1 MMKKLYIYL
10 LAAAAAVV
18 SCAKEN
24 SVEPSENNFRIAV
37 AETAP
42 TKSYLDDSYRI
53 VWERGKDKVSLFLK
67 SDNNCL
73 TATQTGT
80 TTYLEKAG
88 ALVGSTSKWA
98 YALYPYD
105 AEATNT
111 TGSISTTLPAQQQ
124 AIPNQYGL
132 IVAVGA
138 SDCSKPDAPTPIHF
152 QTCVTLVE
160 VDLQTDG
167 VKTISLRGN
176 NGEALAGTLRMTVPS
191 ADDKVPD
198 PTIVNG
204 LKEVSLSD
212 NGKVL
217 AKGKYYLAI
226 APQEFPKGLRIIL
239 KGDAFETEKLTTNP
253 VSAIRGK
260 RLIAGALDL
269 QTVPT
274 DSGFSLTYDDGDQSG
289 ILYPG
294 ASKTFVYSYSGINAF
309 RYKLTSDLP
318 DLSIQYSLDGG
329 AWQATSGGRLAVD
342 MTADGS
348 LLNLL
353 PTPCTGG
360 TNTFNDMLK
369 NEGERGS
376 KAAPIDLSYDN
387 TTLLHN
393 PYMSNTGRNTANCY
407 VVRAPGWYSFPLVYG
422 NAIKEGA
429 SNPNAFVPSVT
440 TTTSLSPFI
449 DACGQPITQP
459 FINNGSKQVAKAR
472 LEWTDVAGLISD
484 EVSVVGS
491 GTDASI
497 VFEVPKAYIREGNA
511 LISAL
516 AADGSVLWS
525 WHIWVSGQPSGNW
538 YPVEVTNI
546 NNTNFDFM
554 QVNIGWVE
562 PYTSPLVYPS
572 RETRIR
578 LKQTS
583 SNKVIEFTLVQTGAS
598 LPENQLGNCPYY
610 QWGRKEPFVATDGKL
625 YPGGEDG
632 PVVVGKKKTWYNA
645 SRRDTIG
652 TRAAQLGESLA
663 AFISNPVT
671 YNIDS
676 KGDNKYAN
684 AWNASHNRFSTPAS
698 RSDNAQYTEKT
709 VYDPCPVGACVP
721 PIGAWSAFN
730 KDNVA
735 GSYNYGYY
743 FYAKP
748 HMSGDIT
755 FYPAMG
761 SLSTSN
767 ATSTKIYANVQNFG
781 VSISYWSSC
790 PNNASS
796 AYYLS
801 CYNGGAVN
809 INYGSYRQYV
819 YPIRPNYE
827 H

>member
-24 SVEPSENNFRIAV
+24 FVEPSENNFRIAV
-37 AETAP
+37 AETDA
-42 TKSYLDDSYRI
+42 TKSYLNDHYQI
-53 VWERGKDKVSLFLK
+53 VWERGADKVSLFLK
-67 SDNNCL
+67 TDNNCL
-73 TATQTGT
+73 TATTTGT

-88 ALVGSTSKWA
+88 ELAGTTSKWA

-105 AEATNT
+105 ADATHS
-111 TGSISTTLPAQQQ
+111 TGTITTTLPAAQK
-124 AIPNQYGL
+124 AIPNQYSN
-132 IVAVGA
+132 IIAVGA
-138 SDCSKPDAPTPIHF
+138 SDLSGSTPTPIHF

-176 NGEALAGTLRMTVPS
+176 NGETLAGTLRMTVPS

-353 PTPCTGG
+353 PTTCTGG
-360 TNTFNDMLK
+360 TNAN
-369 NEGERGS
+369 NERLQNAAERGS
-376 KAAPIDLSYDN
+376 KAEPVDLSTDN
-387 TTLLHN
+387 NSLFGL
-393 PYMSNTGRNTANCY
+393 PLSGVNTANCY
-407 VVRAPGWYSFPLVYG
+407 VVQAPGWYSFPLVYG
-422 NAIKEGA
+422 NAIKNGSANTQAYNPGTSGKGLATFVGA
-429 SNPNAFVPSVT
+429 DGQAI
-440 TTTSLSPFI
+440 TSPY
-449 DACGQPITQP
+449 
-459 FINNGSKQVAKAR
+459 INNGSQKAVRAR
-472 LEWTDVAGLISD
+472 LEWQDVAGLVAD
-484 EVSVVGS
+484 EVSLVGS
-491 GTDASI
+491 GNSADKI
-497 VFEVPKAYIREGNA
+497 VFQVPKAFIREGNA

-516 AADGSVLWS
+516 AADGSVIWS
-525 WHIWVSGQPSGNW
+525 WHIWVSGAASTDFA
-538 YPVEVTNI
+538 PVTLTNA
-546 NNTNFDFM
+546 NNTDFPFM
-554 QVNIGWVE
+554 RINLGWVA
-562 PYTSPLVYPS
+562 PYATPLVYPG
-572 RETRIR
+572 RETKVRV
-578 LKQTS
+578 KQVTS
-583 SNKVIEFTLVQTGAS
+583 GKEIVFTLLQTGAS
-598 LPENQLGNCPYY
+598 LPENELGNCPFY
-610 QWGRKEPFVATDGKL
+610 QWGRKDPFVAVDGKL
-625 YPGGEDG
+625 YPGETAGS
-632 PVVVGKKKTWYNA
+632 VQGKKKTWYNA

-652 TRAAQLGESLA
+652 TRALQLGESLA
-663 AFISNPVT
+663 AFISNPTV
-671 YNIDS
+671 YNVDS
-676 KGDNKYAN
+676 KGDNKYSNLWHATRD
-684 AWNASHNRFSTPAS
+684 AFVSPATKAENS
-698 RSDNAQYTEKT
+698 IPTVKT
-709 VYDPCPVGACVP
+709 IYDPCPVGACLP
-721 PIGAWSAFN
+721 PIGAWSGLK
-730 KDNVA
+730 KDNVSA
-735 GSYNYGYY
+735 DFNHGFH
-743 FYAKP
+743 FYTRAEKQ
-748 HMSGDIT
+748 GELT
-755 FYPAMG
+755 WYPALG

-767 ATSTKIYANVQNFG
+767 PTSTKIYANVQNFG
-781 VSISYWSSC
+781 ISISYWSA
-790 PNNASS
+790 NANLATSG
-796 AYYLS
+796 YYLS

-809 INYGSYRQYV
+809 ISYGSYRQYV
-819 YPIRPNYE
+819 YPIRPGIE
-827 H
+827 Q

>member
-24 SVEPSENNFRIAV
+24 FVEPSENNFRIAV
-37 AETAP
+37 AETDA
-42 TKSYLDDSYRI
+42 TKSYLNDHYQI

-67 SDNNCL
+67 TDNNCL
-73 TATQTGT
+73 TATTTGT

-88 ALVGSTSKWA
+88 ELAGTTSKWA

-105 AEATNT
+105 ADATHS
-111 TGSISTTLPAQQQ
+111 TGTITTTLPAAQK
-124 AIPNQYGL
+124 AIPNQYSN
-132 IVAVGA
+132 IIAVGA
-138 SDCSKPDAPTPIHF
+138 SDLSGSTPTPIHF

-176 NGEALAGTLRMTVPS
+176 NGETLAGTLRMTVPS

-318 DLSIQYSLDGG
+318 DLSIQYALDGG

-353 PTPCTGG
+353 PTTCTGG
-360 TNTFNDMLK
+360 TNAN
-369 NEGERGS
+369 NERLQNAAERGS
-376 KAAPIDLSYDN
+376 KAEPVDLSTDN
-387 TTLLHN
+387 NSLFGL
-393 PYMSNTGRNTANCY
+393 PLSGVNTANCY
-407 VVRAPGWYSFPLVYG
+407 VVQAPGWYSFPLVYG
-422 NAIKEGA
+422 NAIKNGSANTQAYNPGTSGKGLATFVGA
-429 SNPNAFVPSVT
+429 DGQAI
-440 TTTSLSPFI
+440 TSPY
-449 DACGQPITQP
+449 
-459 FINNGSKQVAKAR
+459 INNGSQKAVRAR
-472 LEWTDVAGLISD
+472 LEWQDVAGLVAD
-484 EVSVVGS
+484 EVSLVGS
-491 GTDASI
+491 GNSADKI
-497 VFEVPKAYIREGNA
+497 VFQVPKAFIREGNA

-516 AADGSVLWS
+516 AADGSVIWS
-525 WHIWVSGQPSGNW
+525 WHIWVSGAASTDFA
-538 YPVEVTNI
+538 PVTLTNA
-546 NNTNFDFM
+546 NNTDFPFM
-554 QVNIGWVE
+554 RINLGWVA
-562 PYTSPLVYPS
+562 PYATPLVYPG
-572 RETRIR
+572 RETKVRV
-578 LKQTS
+578 KQVTS
-583 SNKVIEFTLVQTGAS
+583 GKEIVFTLLQTGAS
-598 LPENQLGNCPYY
+598 LPENELGNCPFY
-610 QWGRKEPFVATDGKL
+610 QWGRKDPFVSVDGKL
-625 YPGGEDG
+625 YPGETEGSVQG
-632 PVVVGKKKTWYNA
+632 RKKTWYNA
-645 SRRDTIG
+645 SRRDTLG

-663 AFISNPVT
+663 AFISNPTV
-671 YNIDS
+671 YNVDS
-676 KGDNKYAN
+676 KGDNKYSNLWHATRD
-684 AWNASHNRFSTPAS
+684 AFVSPATKAENS
-698 RSDNAQYTEKT
+698 IPTVKT
-709 VYDPCPVGACVP
+709 IYDPCPVGACLP
-721 PIGAWSAFN
+721 PIGAWSGLK
-730 KDNVA
+730 KDNVSA
-735 GSYNYGYY
+735 DFNHGFH
-743 FYAKP
+743 FYTRAEKQ
-748 HMSGDIT
+748 GELT
-755 FYPAMG
+755 WYPALG

-767 ATSTKIYANVQNFG
+767 PTSTKIYANVQNFG
-781 VSISYWSSC
+781 ISISYWSA
-790 PNNASS
+790 NANLATSG
-796 AYYLS
+796 YYLS

-809 INYGSYRQYV
+809 ISYGSYRQYV
-819 YPIRPNYE
+819 YPIRPGIE

>member
-18 SCAKEN
+18 SCTKEN
-24 SVEPSENNFRIAV
+24 FVEPSENNFRIAV

-42 TKSYLDDSYRI
+42 TKSYLNDHYQI
-53 VWERGKDKVSLFLK
+53 VWERGADKVSLFLK
-67 SDNNCL
+67 TDNNCL
-73 TATQTGT
+73 TATTTGT

-88 ALVGSTSKWA
+88 ELAGTTSKWA

-105 AEATNT
+105 ADATHS
-111 TGSISTTLPAQQQ
+111 TGTITTTLPAVQK
-124 AIPNQYGL
+124 AIPNQYSN
-132 IVAVGA
+132 IIAVGA
-138 SDCSKPDAPTPIHF
+138 SDLSGSTPTPIHF

-176 NGEALAGTLRMTVPS
+176 NGETLAGTLRMTVPS

-353 PTPCTGG
+353 PTTCTGG
-360 TNTFNDMLK
+360 TNAN
-369 NEGERGS
+369 NERLQNAAERGS
-376 KAAPIDLSYDN
+376 KAEPVDLSTDN
-387 TTLLHN
+387 NSLFGL
-393 PYMSNTGRNTANCY
+393 PLSGVNTANCY
-407 VVRAPGWYSFPLVYG
+407 VVQAPGWYSFPLVYG
-422 NAIKEGA
+422 NAIKNGSANTQAYNPGTSGKGLATFVGA
-429 SNPNAFVPSVT
+429 DGQAI
-440 TTTSLSPFI
+440 TSPY
-449 DACGQPITQP
+449 
-459 FINNGSKQVAKAR
+459 INNGSRKAVRAR
-472 LEWTDVAGLISD
+472 LEWQDVTGLVAD
-484 EVSVVGS
+484 EVSLKGS
-491 GTDASI
+491 GNSADKI
-497 VFEVPKAYIREGNA
+497 VFQVPKAFIREGNA

-516 AADGSVLWS
+516 AADGSVIWS
-525 WHIWVSGQPSGNW
+525 WHIWVSGAASTDFA
-538 YPVEVTNI
+538 PVTLTNA
-546 NNTNFDFM
+546 NNTDFPFM
-554 QVNIGWVE
+554 RINLGWVA
-562 PYTSPLVYPS
+562 PYATPLVYPG
-572 RETRIR
+572 RETKVRV
-578 LKQTS
+578 KQVTS
-583 SNKVIEFTLVQTGAS
+583 GKEIVFTLLQTGAS
-598 LPENQLGNCPYY
+598 LPENELGNCPFY
-610 QWGRKEPFVATDGKL
+610 QWGRKDPFVSNDGKL
-625 YPGGEDG
+625 YPGTDTGI
-632 PVVVGKKKTWYNA
+632 VGKKKTWYNNF
-645 SRRDTIG
+645 RRDTIG
-652 TRAAQLGESLA
+652 TRALQLGESLA
-663 AFISNPVT
+663 AFISNPTV
-671 YNIDS
+671 YNVDS
-676 KGDNKYAN
+676 KGDNKYSNLWHATRD
-684 AWNASHNRFSTPAS
+684 AFVSPATKAENS
-698 RSDNAQYTEKT
+698 IPTVKT
-709 VYDPCPVGACVP
+709 IYDPCPVGACLP
-721 PIGAWSAFN
+721 PIGAWSGLK
-730 KDNVA
+730 KDNVSA
-735 GSYNYGYY
+735 DFNHGFH
-743 FYAKP
+743 FYTRAEKQ
-748 HMSGDIT
+748 GELT
-755 FYPAMG
+755 WYPALG

-767 ATSTKIYANVQNFG
+767 QTSTKIYANVQNFG
-781 VSISYWSSC
+781 ISISYWSA
-790 PNNASS
+790 NANLATSG
-796 AYYLS
+796 YYLS

-809 INYGSYRQYV
+809 ISYGSYRQYV
-819 YPIRPNYE
+819 YPIRPGIE
-827 H
+827 Q

>member
-18 SCAKEN
+18 SCTKEN
-24 SVEPSENNFRIAV
+24 FVEPSENNFRIAV
-37 AETAP
+37 AETDA
-42 TKSYLDDSYRI
+42 TKSYLNDHYQI
-53 VWERGKDKVSLFLK
+53 VWERGADKVSLFLK
-67 SDNNCL
+67 TDNNCL

-88 ALVGSTSKWA
+88 ELAGTTSKWA

-105 AEATNT
+105 ADATHS
-111 TGSISTTLPAQQQ
+111 TGTITTTLPAAQK
-124 AIPNQYGL
+124 AIPNQYSN
-132 IVAVGA
+132 IIAVGA
-138 SDCSKPDAPTPIHF
+138 SDLSGSTPTPIHF

-176 NGEALAGTLRMTVPS
+176 NGETLAGTLRMTVPS

-253 VSAIRGK
+253 VSATRGK

-309 RYKLTSDLP
+309 RYKLTSDLS

-353 PTPCTGG
+353 PTTCTGG
-360 TNTFNDMLK
+360 TNAN
-369 NEGERGS
+369 NERLQNAAERGS
-376 KAAPIDLSYDN
+376 KAEPVDLSTDN
-387 TTLLHN
+387 NSLFGL
-393 PYMSNTGRNTANCY
+393 PLSGVNTANCY
-407 VVRAPGWYSFPLVYG
+407 VVQAPGWYSFPLVYG
-422 NAIKEGA
+422 NAIKNGSANTQAYNPGTSGKGLATFVGA
-429 SNPNAFVPSVT
+429 DGQAI
-440 TTTSLSPFI
+440 TSPY
-449 DACGQPITQP
+449 
-459 FINNGSKQVAKAR
+459 INNGSQKAVRAR
-472 LEWTDVAGLISD
+472 LEWQDVAGLVAD
-484 EVSVVGS
+484 EVSLVGS
-491 GTDASI
+491 GNSADKI
-497 VFEVPKAYIREGNA
+497 VFQVPKAFIREGNA
-511 LISAL
+511 QISAL
-516 AADGSVLWS
+516 AADGSVIWS
-525 WHIWVSGQPSGNW
+525 WHIWVSGAASTDFA
-538 YPVEVTNI
+538 PVTLTNA
-546 NNTNFDFM
+546 NNTDFPFM
-554 QVNIGWVE
+554 RINLGWVA
-562 PYTSPLVYPS
+562 PYATPLVYPG
-572 RETRIR
+572 RETKVRV
-578 LKQTS
+578 KQVTS
-583 SNKVIEFTLVQTGAS
+583 GKEIVFTLLQTGAS
-598 LPENQLGNCPYY
+598 LPENELGNCPFY
-610 QWGRKEPFVATDGKL
+610 QWGRKDPFVAVDGKL
-625 YPGGEDG
+625 YPGETAGS
-632 PVVVGKKKTWYNA
+632 VQGKKKTWYNA

-652 TRAAQLGESLA
+652 TRALQLGESLA
-663 AFISNPVT
+663 AFISNPTV
-671 YNIDS
+671 YNVDS
-676 KGDNKYAN
+676 KGDNKYSNLWHATRD
-684 AWNASHNRFSTPAS
+684 AFVSPATKAENS
-698 RSDNAQYTEKT
+698 IPTVKT
-709 VYDPCPVGACVP
+709 IYDPCPVGACLP
-721 PIGAWSAFN
+721 PIGAWSGLK
-730 KDNVA
+730 KDNVSA
-735 GSYNYGYY
+735 DFNHGFH
-743 FYAKP
+743 FYTRAEKQ
-748 HMSGDIT
+748 GELT
-755 FYPAMG
+755 WYPALG

-767 ATSTKIYANVQNFG
+767 QTSTKIYANVQNFG
-781 VSISYWSSC
+781 ISISYWSA
-790 PNNASS
+790 NANLATSG
-796 AYYLS
+796 YYLS

-819 YPIRPNYE
+819 YPIRPGIE
-827 H
+827 Q

>member
-24 SVEPSENNFRIAV
+24 FVEPSENNFRIAV
-37 AETAP
+37 AETDA
-42 TKSYLDDSYRI
+42 TKSYLNDHYQI
-53 VWERGKDKVSLFLK
+53 VWERGADKVSLFLK
-67 SDNNCL
+67 TDNNCL
-73 TATQTGT
+73 TATTTGT

-88 ALVGSTSKWA
+88 ELAGTTSKWA

-105 AEATNT
+105 ADATNS
-111 TGSISTTLPAQQQ
+111 TGTVTTTLPAAQK
-124 AIPNQYGL
+124 AIPNQYSN
-132 IVAVGA
+132 IIAVGA
-138 SDCSKPDAPTPIHF
+138 SDLSGSTPTPIHF

-176 NGEALAGTLRMTVPS
+176 NGETLAGTLRMTVPS

-274 DSGFSLTYDDGDQSG
+274 DSGFSLTYDDGDLSG

-353 PTPCTGG
+353 PTTCTGG
-360 TNTFNDMLK
+360 TNAN
-369 NEGERGS
+369 NERLQNAAERGS
-376 KAAPIDLSYDN
+376 KAEPVDLSTDN
-387 TTLLHN
+387 NSLFGL
-393 PYMSNTGRNTANCY
+393 PLSGVNTANCY
-407 VVRAPGWYSFPLVYG
+407 VVQAPGWYSFPLVYG
-422 NAIKEGA
+422 NAIKNGSANTQAYNPGTSGKGLATFVGA
-429 SNPNAFVPSVT
+429 DGQAI
-440 TTTSLSPFI
+440 TSPY
-449 DACGQPITQP
+449 
-459 FINNGSKQVAKAR
+459 INNGSQKAVRAR
-472 LEWTDVAGLISD
+472 LEWQDVAGLVAD
-484 EVSVVGS
+484 EVSLVGS
-491 GTDASI
+491 GNSADKI
-497 VFEVPKAYIREGNA
+497 VFQVPKAFIREGNA

-516 AADGSVLWS
+516 AADGSVIWS
-525 WHIWVSGQPSGNW
+525 WHIWVSGAASTDFA
-538 YPVEVTNI
+538 PVTLTNA
-546 NNTNFDFM
+546 NNTDFPFM
-554 QVNIGWVE
+554 RINLGWVA
-562 PYTSPLVYPS
+562 PYATPLVYPG
-572 RETRIR
+572 RETKVRV
-578 LKQTS
+578 KQVTS
-583 SNKVIEFTLVQTGAS
+583 GKEIVFTLLQTGAS
-598 LPENQLGNCPYY
+598 LPENELGNCPFY
-610 QWGRKEPFVATDGKL
+610 QWGRKDPFVAVDGKL
-625 YPGGEDG
+625 YPGETAGS
-632 PVVVGKKKTWYNA
+632 VQGKKKTWYNA

-652 TRAAQLGESLA
+652 TRALQLGESLA
-663 AFISNPVT
+663 AFISNPTV
-671 YNIDS
+671 YNVDS
-676 KGDNKYAN
+676 KGDNKYSNLWHATRD
-684 AWNASHNRFSTPAS
+684 AFVSPATKAENS
-698 RSDNAQYTEKT
+698 IPTVKT
-709 VYDPCPVGACVP
+709 IYDPCPVGACLP
-721 PIGAWSAFN
+721 PIGAWSGLK
-730 KDNVA
+730 KDNVSA
-735 GSYNYGYY
+735 DFNHGFH
-743 FYAKP
+743 FYTRAEKQ
-748 HMSGDIT
+748 GELT
-755 FYPAMG
+755 WYPALG

-767 ATSTKIYANVQNFG
+767 QTSTKIYANVQNFG
-781 VSISYWSSC
+781 ISISYWSA
-790 PNNASS
+790 NANLATSG
-796 AYYLS
+796 YYLS

-809 INYGSYRQYV
+809 ISYGSYRQYV
-819 YPIRPNYE
+819 YPIRPGIE
-827 H
+827 Q

>member
-24 SVEPSENNFRIAV
+24 FVEPSENNFRIAV

-88 ALVGSTSKWA
+88 ALVGNTSKWA

-176 NGEALAGTLRMTVPS
+176 NGETLAGTLRMTVPS

-309 RYKLTSDLP
+309 RYKLTSDLS

-353 PTPCTGG
+353 PTTCTGG
-360 TNTFNDMLK
+360 TNAN
-369 NEGERGS
+369 NERLQNAAERGS
-376 KAAPIDLSYDN
+376 KAEPVDLSTDN
-387 TTLLHN
+387 NSLFGL
-393 PYMSNTGRNTANCY
+393 PLSGVNTANCY
-407 VVRAPGWYSFPLVYG
+407 VVQAPGWYSFPLVYG
-422 NAIKEGA
+422 NAIKNGSANTQAYNPGTSGKGLATFVGA
-429 SNPNAFVPSVT
+429 DGQAI
-440 TTTSLSPFI
+440 TSPY
-449 DACGQPITQP
+449 
-459 FINNGSKQVAKAR
+459 INNGSQKAVRAR
-472 LEWTDVAGLISD
+472 LEWQDVAGLVAD
-484 EVSVVGS
+484 EVSLVGS
-491 GTDASI
+491 GNSADKI
-497 VFEVPKAYIREGNA
+497 VFQVPKAFIHEGNA

-516 AADGSVLWS
+516 AADGSVIWS
-525 WHIWVSGQPSGNW
+525 WHIWVSGAASTDFA
-538 YPVEVTNI
+538 PVTLTNA
-546 NNTNFDFM
+546 NNTDFPFM
-554 QVNIGWVE
+554 RINLGWVA
-562 PYTSPLVYPS
+562 PYATPLVYPG
-572 RETRIR
+572 RETKVRV
-578 LKQTS
+578 KQVTS
-583 SNKVIEFTLVQTGAS
+583 GKEIVFTLLQTGAS
-598 LPENQLGNCPYY
+598 LPENELGNCPFY
-610 QWGRKEPFVATDGKL
+610 QWGRKDPFVAVDGKL
-625 YPGGEDG
+625 YPGETAGS
-632 PVVVGKKKTWYNA
+632 VQGKKKTWYNA

-652 TRAAQLGESLA
+652 TRALQLGESLA
-663 AFISNPVT
+663 AFISNPTV
-671 YNIDS
+671 YNVDS
-676 KGDNKYAN
+676 KGDNKYSNLWHATRD
-684 AWNASHNRFSTPAS
+684 AFVSPATKAENS
-698 RSDNAQYTEKT
+698 IPTVKT
-709 VYDPCPVGACVP
+709 IYDPCPVGTCLP
-721 PIGAWSAFN
+721 PIGAWSGLK
-730 KDNVA
+730 KDNVSA
-735 GSYNYGYY
+735 DFNHGFH
-743 FYAKP
+743 FYTRAEKQ
-748 HMSGDIT
+748 GELT
-755 FYPAMG
+755 WYPALG

-767 ATSTKIYANVQNFG
+767 QTSTKIYANVQNFG
-781 VSISYWSSC
+781 ISISYWSA
-790 PNNASS
+790 NANLATSG
-796 AYYLS
+796 YYLS

-809 INYGSYRQYV
+809 ISYGSYRQYV
-819 YPIRPNYE
+819 YPIRPGIE
-827 H
+827 Q

>member
-24 SVEPSENNFRIAV
+24 FVESSENNFRIAV
-37 AETAP
+37 VETDA
-42 TKSYLDDSYRI
+42 TKSYLNDHYQI
-53 VWERGKDKVSLFLK
+53 VWERGADKVSLFLK
-67 SDNNCL
+67 TDNNCL
-73 TATQTGT
+73 TATTTGT

-88 ALVGSTSKWA
+88 ELAGTTSKWA

-105 AEATNT
+105 ADATHS
-111 TGSISTTLPAQQQ
+111 TGTITTTLPAAQK
-124 AIPNQYGL
+124 AIPNQYSN
-132 IVAVGA
+132 IIAVGA
-138 SDCSKPDAPTPIHF
+138 SDLSGSTPTPIHF

-176 NGEALAGTLRMTVPS
+176 NGETLAGTLRMTVPS

-318 DLSIQYSLDGG
+318 DLSIQYALDGG

-353 PTPCTGG
+353 PTTCTGG
-360 TNTFNDMLK
+360 TNAN
-369 NEGERGS
+369 NERLQNAAERGS
-376 KAAPIDLSYDN
+376 KAEPVDLSTDN
-387 TTLLHN
+387 NSLFGL
-393 PYMSNTGRNTANCY
+393 PLSGVNTANCY
-407 VVRAPGWYSFPLVYG
+407 VVQAPGWYSFPLVYG
-422 NAIKEGA
+422 NAIKNGSANTQAYNPGTSGKGLATFVGA
-429 SNPNAFVPSVT
+429 DGQAI
-440 TTTSLSPFI
+440 TSPY
-449 DACGQPITQP
+449 
-459 FINNGSKQVAKAR
+459 INNGSQKAVRAR
-472 LEWTDVAGLISD
+472 LEWQDVAGLVAD
-484 EVSVVGS
+484 EVSLVGS
-491 GTDASI
+491 GNSADKI
-497 VFEVPKAYIREGNA
+497 VFQVPKAFIREGNA

-516 AADGSVLWS
+516 AADGSVIWS
-525 WHIWVSGQPSGNW
+525 WHIWVSGAASTDFA
-538 YPVEVTNI
+538 PVTLTNA
-546 NNTNFDFM
+546 NNTDFPFM
-554 QVNIGWVE
+554 RINLGWVA
-562 PYTSPLVYPS
+562 PYATPLVYPG
-572 RETRIR
+572 RETKVRV
-578 LKQTS
+578 KQVTS
-583 SNKVIEFTLVQTGAS
+583 GKEIVFTLLQTGAS
-598 LPENQLGNCPYY
+598 LPENELGNCPFY
-610 QWGRKEPFVATDGKL
+610 QWGRKDPFVAVDGKL
-625 YPGGEDG
+625 YPGETAGS
-632 PVVVGKKKTWYNA
+632 VQGKKKTWYNA

-652 TRAAQLGESLA
+652 TRALQLGESLA
-663 AFISNPVT
+663 AFISNPTV
-671 YNIDS
+671 YNVDS
-676 KGDNKYAN
+676 KGDNKYSNLWHATRD
-684 AWNASHNRFSTPAS
+684 AFVSPATKAENS
-698 RSDNAQYTEKT
+698 IPTVKT
-709 VYDPCPVGACVP
+709 IYDPCPVGACLP
-721 PIGAWSAFN
+721 PIGAWSGLK
-730 KDNVA
+730 KDNVSA
-735 GSYNYGYY
+735 DFNHGFH
-743 FYAKP
+743 FYTRAEKQ
-748 HMSGDIT
+748 GELT
-755 FYPAMG
+755 WYPALG

-767 ATSTKIYANVQNFG
+767 QTSTKIYANVQNFG
-781 VSISYWSSC
+781 ISISYWSA
-790 PNNASS
+790 NANLATSG
-796 AYYLS
+796 YYLS

-809 INYGSYRQYV
+809 ISYGSYRQYV
-819 YPIRPNYE
+819 YPIRPGIE
-827 H
+827 Q

>member
-24 SVEPSENNFRIAV
+24 FVEPSENNFRIAV
-37 AETAP
+37 AETDA
-42 TKSYLDDSYRI
+42 TKSYLNDHYQI
-53 VWERGKDKVSLFLK
+53 VWERGADKVSLFLK
-67 SDNNCL
+67 TDNNCL
-73 TATQTGT
+73 TATTTGT

-88 ALVGSTSKWA
+88 ELAGTTSKWA

-105 AEATNT
+105 ADATHSTGPIT
-111 TGSISTTLPAQQQ
+111 TPLPAAQK
-124 AIPNQYGL
+124 AIPNQYSN
-132 IVAVGA
+132 IIAVGA
-138 SDCSKPDAPTPIHF
+138 SDLSGSTPTPIHF

-176 NGEALAGTLRMTVPS
+176 NGETLAGTLRMTVPS

-353 PTPCTGG
+353 PTTCTGG
-360 TNTFNDMLK
+360 TNAN
-369 NEGERGS
+369 NERLQNAAERGS
-376 KAAPIDLSYDN
+376 KAEPVDLSTDN
-387 TTLLHN
+387 NSLFGL
-393 PYMSNTGRNTANCY
+393 PLSGVNTANCY
-407 VVRAPGWYSFPLVYG
+407 VVQAPGWYSFPLVYG
-422 NAIKEGA
+422 NAIKNGSANTQAYNPGTSGKGLATFVGA
-429 SNPNAFVPSVT
+429 DGQAI
-440 TTTSLSPFI
+440 TSPY
-449 DACGQPITQP
+449 
-459 FINNGSKQVAKAR
+459 INNGSQKAVRAR
-472 LEWTDVAGLISD
+472 LEWQDVAGLVAD
-484 EVSVVGS
+484 EVSLVGS
-491 GTDASI
+491 GNSADKI
-497 VFEVPKAYIREGNA
+497 VFQVPKAFIREGNA

-516 AADGSVLWS
+516 AADGSVIWS
-525 WHIWVSGQPSGNW
+525 WHIWVSGAASTDFA
-538 YPVEVTNI
+538 PVTLTNA
-546 NNTNFDFM
+546 NNTDFPFM
-554 QVNIGWVE
+554 RINLGWVA
-562 PYTSPLVYPS
+562 PYATPLVYPG
-572 RETRIR
+572 RETKVRV
-578 LKQTS
+578 KQVTS
-583 SNKVIEFTLVQTGAS
+583 GKEIVFTLLQTGAS
-598 LPENQLGNCPYY
+598 LPENELGNCPFY
-610 QWGRKEPFVATDGKL
+610 QWGRKDPFVAVDGKL
-625 YPGGEDG
+625 YPGETAGS
-632 PVVVGKKKTWYNA
+632 VQGKKKTWYNA

-652 TRAAQLGESLA
+652 TRALQLGESLA
-663 AFISNPVT
+663 AFISNPTV
-671 YNIDS
+671 YNVDS
-676 KGDNKYAN
+676 KGDNKYSNLWHATRD
-684 AWNASHNRFSTPAS
+684 AFVSPATKAENS
-698 RSDNAQYTEKT
+698 IPTVKT
-709 VYDPCPVGACVP
+709 IYDPCPVGACLP
-721 PIGAWSAFN
+721 PIGAWSGLK
-730 KDNVA
+730 KDNVSA
-735 GSYNYGYY
+735 DFNHGFH
-743 FYAKP
+743 FYTRAEKQ
-748 HMSGDIT
+748 GELT
-755 FYPAMG
+755 WYPALG

-767 ATSTKIYANVQNFG
+767 QTSTKIYANVQNFG
-781 VSISYWSSC
+781 ISISYWSA
-790 PNNASS
+790 NANLATSG
-796 AYYLS
+796 YYLS

-809 INYGSYRQYV
+809 ISYGSYRQYV
-819 YPIRPNYE
+819 YPIRPGIE
-827 H
+827 Q

>member
-24 SVEPSENNFRIAV
+24 FVEPSENNFRIAV

-88 ALVGSTSKWA
+88 ALVGNTSKWA

-176 NGEALAGTLRMTVPS
+176 NGETLAGTLRMTVPS

-318 DLSIQYSLDGG
+318 DLSIQYALDGG

-353 PTPCTGG
+353 PTLCTGG
-360 TNTFNDMLK
+360 TNINNTALQAAAV
-369 NEGERGS
+369 RGS
-376 KAAPIDLSYDN
+376 KAEPVDLSFDN
-387 TTLLHN
+387 TGILHN
-393 PYMSNTGRNTANCY
+393 GFLFDNKQYTANCY
-407 VVRAPGWYSFPLVYG
+407 IVCAPGWYSFPLVYG
-422 NAIKEGA
+422 NAIAAGSVNTDA
-429 SNPNAFVPSVT
+429 YAPNVSGT
-440 TTTSLSPFI
+440 TALSPFV
-449 DACGQPITQP
+449 DACGQGITSP
-459 FINNGSKQVAKAR
+459 YINNGPKPVAKAR
-472 LEWTDVAGLISD
+472 LEWTDVVGLVAD

-491 GTDASI
+491 GTDARI

-516 AADGSVLWS
+516 AADGTVLWS
-525 WHIWVSGQPSGNW
+525 WHIWVSGAGGSEW
-538 YPVEVTNI
+538 YPVKVVNK
-546 NNTNFDFM
+546 NNVDFDFM
-554 QVNIGWVE
+554 QINVGWVHE
-562 PYTSPLVYPS
+562 YSDPIVYPA
-572 RETRIR
+572 RETRVR

-583 SNKVIEFTLVQTGAS
+583 TGKVIEFTLVQTGAT
-598 LPENQLGNCPYY
+598 LPENERGYCPFY
-610 QWGRKEPFVATDGKL
+610 QWGRKEPFVSVDGKL
-625 YPGGEDG
+625 YPGETAGS
-632 PVVVGKKKTWYNA
+632 VQGKKKTWYNA
-645 SRRDTIG
+645 SRRDTLG

-663 AFISNPVT
+663 AFISHPVT

-684 AWNASHNRFSTPAS
+684 TWNANHTNFFTPAS
-698 RSDNAQYTEKT
+698 NANNQQYTIKT

-721 PIGAWSAFN
+721 PIGAWSGFSN
-730 KDNVA
+730 TNVA
-735 GSYNYGYY
+735 GAFNYGFD
-743 FYAKP
+743 FYP
-748 HMSGDIT
+748 QPNMGGSPT

-761 SLSTSN
+761 ALSTSN
-767 ATSTKIYANVQNFG
+767 PTSTKIYANVQNFG

-790 PNNASS
+790 PNNPTS

-819 YPIRPNYE
+819 YPIRASYD

>member
-24 SVEPSENNFRIAV
+24 FVEPSENNFRIAV
-37 AETAP
+37 AETDA
-42 TKSYLDDSYRI
+42 TKSYLNDHYQI
-53 VWERGKDKVSLFLK
+53 VWERGADKVSLFLK
-67 SDNNCL
+67 TDNNCL
-73 TATQTGT
+73 TATTTGT

-88 ALVGSTSKWA
+88 ELAGTTSKWA

-105 AEATNT
+105 ADATHS
-111 TGSISTTLPAQQQ
+111 TGTITTTLPAAQK
-124 AIPNQYGL
+124 AIPNQYSN
-132 IVAVGA
+132 IIAVGA
-138 SDCSKPDAPTPIHF
+138 SDLSGSTPTPIHF

-176 NGEALAGTLRMTVPS
+176 NGETLAGTLRMTVPS

-253 VSAIRGK
+253 VSATRGK

-318 DLSIQYSLDGG
+318 DLSIQYALDGG

-353 PTPCTGG
+353 PTTCTGG
-360 TNTFNDMLK
+360 TNAN
-369 NEGERGS
+369 NERLQNAAERGS
-376 KAAPIDLSYDN
+376 KAEPVDLSTDN
-387 TTLLHN
+387 NSLFGL
-393 PYMSNTGRNTANCY
+393 PLSGVNTANCY
-407 VVRAPGWYSFPLVYG
+407 MVQAPGWYSFPLVYG
-422 NAIKEGA
+422 NAIKNGSANTQAYNPGTSGKGLATFVGA
-429 SNPNAFVPSVT
+429 DGQAI
-440 TTTSLSPFI
+440 TSPY
-449 DACGQPITQP
+449 
-459 FINNGSKQVAKAR
+459 INNGSQKAVRAR
-472 LEWTDVAGLISD
+472 LEWQDVAGLVAD
-484 EVSVVGS
+484 EVSLVGS
-491 GTDASI
+491 GNSADKI
-497 VFEVPKAYIREGNA
+497 VFQVPKAFIREGNA

-516 AADGSVLWS
+516 AADGSVIWS
-525 WHIWVSGQPSGNW
+525 WHIWVSGAASTDFA
-538 YPVEVTNI
+538 PVTLTNA
-546 NNTNFDFM
+546 NNTDFPFM
-554 QVNIGWVE
+554 RINLGWVA
-562 PYTSPLVYPS
+562 PYATPLVYPG
-572 RETRIR
+572 RETKVRV
-578 LKQTS
+578 KQVTS
-583 SNKVIEFTLVQTGAS
+583 GKEIVFTLLQTGAS
-598 LPENQLGNCPYY
+598 LPENELGNCPFY
-610 QWGRKEPFVATDGKL
+610 QWGRKDPFVAVDGKL
-625 YPGGEDG
+625 YPGETAGS
-632 PVVVGKKKTWYNA
+632 VQGKKKTWYNA

-652 TRAAQLGESLA
+652 TRALQLGESLA
-663 AFISNPVT
+663 AFISNPTV
-671 YNIDS
+671 YNVDS
-676 KGDNKYAN
+676 KGDNKYSNLWHATRD
-684 AWNASHNRFSTPAS
+684 AFVSPATKAENS
-698 RSDNAQYTEKT
+698 VPTVKT
-709 VYDPCPVGACVP
+709 IYDPCPVGACLP
-721 PIGAWSAFN
+721 PIGAWSGLK
-730 KDNVA
+730 KDNVSA
-735 GSYNYGYY
+735 DFNHGFH
-743 FYAKP
+743 FYTRAEKQ
-748 HMSGDIT
+748 GELT
-755 FYPAMG
+755 WYPALG

-767 ATSTKIYANVQNFG
+767 PTSTKIYANVQNFG
-781 VSISYWSSC
+781 ISISYWSA
-790 PNNASS
+790 NANLATSG
-796 AYYLS
+796 YYLS

-809 INYGSYRQYV
+809 ISYGSYRQYV
-819 YPIRPNYE
+819 YPIRPGIE

>member
-1 MMKKLYIYL
+1 MKKMYIIL
-10 LAAAAAVV
+10 LAAAAAAV
-18 SCAKEN
+18 SCAKE
-24 SVEPSENNFRIAV
+24 SFVEPSENSFRIAV
-37 AETAP
+37 EGTDI
-42 TKSYLDDSYRI
+42 TKSYLNDSYEI
-53 VWERGKDKVSLFLK
+53 VWEAGKDEVSLFLK
-67 SDNNCL
+67 TDNNKL
-73 TATQTGT
+73 TAVASGT
-80 TTYLEKAG
+80 STWLEPKE
-88 ALVGSTSKWA
+88 ALVGSTTKWA

-105 AEATNT
+105 ADATNS
-111 TGSISTTLPAQQQ
+111 TGTVTTTLPAEQK
-124 AIPNQYGL
+124 AIPNQYSN
-132 IVAVGA
+132 IIAVGA
-138 SDCSKPDAPTPIHF
+138 TDLSGSTPTPIYF

-160 VDLQTDG
+160 VDLQTEG

-176 NGEALAGTLRMTVPS
+176 SGETLAGTLRTS
-191 ADDKVPD
+191 APTATDKVPD
-198 PTIVNG
+198 PTIING
-204 LKEVSLSD
+204 VKEVSISD
-212 NGKVL
+212 GGQVL

-226 APQEFPKGLRIIL
+226 APQTFTKGLAITL
-239 KGDAFETEKLTTNP
+239 KGDNFETEKVTSKTVTAN
-253 VSAIRGK
+253 RGK
-260 RLIAGALDL
+260 RLVAGELNL
-269 QTVPT
+269 TPVTPE
-274 DSGFSLTYDDGDQSG
+274 SGFYLTYDDGEQSG
-289 ILYPG
+289 TLYPG
-294 ASKTFVYSYSGINAF
+294 DSKTFVYSYSGINSF
-309 RYKLTSDLP
+309 HYKVNTDMSELAVEY
-318 DLSIQYSLDGG
+318 ILDGG
-329 AWQATSGGRLAVD
+329 TAQATSGGRLAKDITV
-342 MTADGS
+342 DGS
-348 LLNLL
+348 ILNLL

-376 KAAPIDLSYDN
+376 KAEPIDLSYDN

-429 SNPNAFVPSVT
+429 SNPNAFIPSVT

-472 LEWTDVAGLISD
+472 LEWTDVAGLVSD

-546 NNTNFDFM
+546 NNINFDFM

-632 PVVVGKKKTWYNA
+632 PGVVGKKKTWYNA

-684 AWNASHNRFSTPAS
+684 AWNANHVKFSTPAS
-698 RSDNAQYTEKT
+698 KSDNAQYTEKT

-748 HMSGDIT
+748 HMSGDVT

-809 INYGSYRQYV
+809 ISYGSYRQYV

>member
-24 SVEPSENNFRIAV
+24 FVEPSENNFRIAV
-37 AETAP
+37 AETDA
-42 TKSYLDDSYRI
+42 TKSYLNDHYQI
-53 VWERGKDKVSLFLK
+53 VWERGADKVSLFLK
-67 SDNNCL
+67 TDNNCL
-73 TATQTGT
+73 TATTTGT

-88 ALVGSTSKWA
+88 ELAGTTSKWA

-105 AEATNT
+105 ADATHS
-111 TGSISTTLPAQQQ
+111 TGTITTTLPAVQK
-124 AIPNQYGL
+124 AIPNQYSN
-132 IVAVGA
+132 IIAVGA
-138 SDCSKPDAPTPIHF
+138 SDLSGSTPTPIHF

-176 NGEALAGTLRMTVPS
+176 NGETLAGTLRMTVPS

-226 APQEFPKGLRIIL
+226 APQEFRKGLRIIL

-353 PTPCTGG
+353 PTTCTGG
-360 TNTFNDMLK
+360 TNAN
-369 NEGERGS
+369 NERLQNAAERGS
-376 KAAPIDLSYDN
+376 KAEPVDLSTDN
-387 TTLLHN
+387 NSLFGL
-393 PYMSNTGRNTANCY
+393 PLSGVNTANCY
-407 VVRAPGWYSFPLVYG
+407 VVQAPGWYSFPLVYG
-422 NAIKEGA
+422 NAIKNGSANTQAYNPGTSGKGLATFVGA
-429 SNPNAFVPSVT
+429 DGQAI
-440 TTTSLSPFI
+440 TSPY
-449 DACGQPITQP
+449 
-459 FINNGSKQVAKAR
+459 INNGSQKAVRAR
-472 LEWTDVAGLISD
+472 LEWQDVAGLVAD
-484 EVSVVGS
+484 EVSLVGS
-491 GTDASI
+491 GNSADKI
-497 VFEVPKAYIREGNA
+497 VFQVPKAFIREGNA

-516 AADGSVLWS
+516 AADGSVIWS
-525 WHIWVSGQPSGNW
+525 WHIWVSGAASTDFA
-538 YPVEVTNI
+538 PVTLTNA
-546 NNTNFDFM
+546 NNTDFPFM
-554 QVNIGWVE
+554 RINLGWVA
-562 PYTSPLVYPS
+562 PYATPLVYPG
-572 RETRIR
+572 RETKVRV
-578 LKQTS
+578 KQVTS
-583 SNKVIEFTLVQTGAS
+583 GKEIVFTLLQTGAS
-598 LPENQLGNCPYY
+598 LPENELGNCPFY
-610 QWGRKEPFVATDGKL
+610 QWGRKDPFVAVDGKL
-625 YPGGEDG
+625 YPGETAGS
-632 PVVVGKKKTWYNA
+632 VQGKKKTWYNNF
-645 SRRDTIG
+645 RRDTIG
-652 TRAAQLGESLA
+652 TRALQLGESLA
-663 AFISNPVT
+663 AFISNPTV
-671 YNIDS
+671 YNVDS
-676 KGDNKYAN
+676 KGDNKYSNLWHATRD
-684 AWNASHNRFSTPAS
+684 AFVSPATKAENS
-698 RSDNAQYTEKT
+698 VPTVKT
-709 VYDPCPVGACVP
+709 IYDPCPVGACLP
-721 PIGAWSAFN
+721 PIGAWSGLK
-730 KDNVA
+730 KDNVSA
-735 GSYNYGYY
+735 DFNHGFH
-743 FYAKP
+743 FYTRAEKQ
-748 HMSGDIT
+748 GELT
-755 FYPAMG
+755 WYPALG

-767 ATSTKIYANVQNFG
+767 QTSTKIYANVQNFG
-781 VSISYWSSC
+781 ISISYWSA
-790 PNNASS
+790 NANLATSG
-796 AYYLS
+796 YYLS

-809 INYGSYRQYV
+809 ISYGSYRQYV
-819 YPIRPNYE
+819 YPIRPGIE
-827 H
+827 Q

>member
-24 SVEPSENNFRIAV
+24 FVEPSENNFRIAV
-37 AETAP
+37 VETDA
-42 TKSYLDDSYRI
+42 TKSYLNDHYQI
-53 VWERGKDKVSLFLK
+53 VWERGADKVSLFLK
-67 SDNNCL
+67 TDNNCL
-73 TATQTGT
+73 TATTTGT

-88 ALVGSTSKWA
+88 ELAGTTSKWA

-105 AEATNT
+105 ADATHS
-111 TGSISTTLPAQQQ
+111 TGTITTTLPAAQK
-124 AIPNQYGL
+124 AIPNQYSN
-132 IVAVGA
+132 IIAVGA
-138 SDCSKPDAPTPIHF
+138 SDLSGSTPTPIHF

-176 NGEALAGTLRMTVPS
+176 NGETLAGTLRMTVPS

-318 DLSIQYSLDGG
+318 DQSIQYALDGG

-353 PTPCTGG
+353 PTTCTGG
-360 TNTFNDMLK
+360 TNAN
-369 NEGERGS
+369 NERLQNAAERGTQAS
-376 KAAPIDLSYDN
+376 PIDLSTDN
-387 TTLLHN
+387 NSLFGL
-393 PYMSNTGRNTANCY
+393 PLSGVNTANCY
-407 VVRAPGWYSFPLVYG
+407 VVQAPGWYSFPLVYG
-422 NAIKEGA
+422 NAIKNGSANTQAYNPGTSGKGLATFVGA
-429 SNPNAFVPSVT
+429 DGQAI
-440 TTTSLSPFI
+440 TSPY
-449 DACGQPITQP
+449 
-459 FINNGSKQVAKAR
+459 INNGSQKAVRAR
-472 LEWTDVAGLISD
+472 LEWQDVAGLVAD
-484 EVSVVGS
+484 EVSLVGS
-491 GTDASI
+491 GNSADKI
-497 VFEVPKAYIREGNA
+497 VFQVPKAFIREGNA

-516 AADGSVLWS
+516 AADGSVIWS
-525 WHIWVSGQPSGNW
+525 WHIWVSGAASTDFA
-538 YPVEVTNI
+538 PVTLTNA
-546 NNTNFDFM
+546 NNTDFPFM
-554 QVNIGWVE
+554 RINLGWVA
-562 PYTSPLVYPS
+562 PYATPLVYPG
-572 RETRIR
+572 RETKVRV
-578 LKQTS
+578 KQVTS
-583 SNKVIEFTLVQTGAS
+583 GKEIVFTLLQTGAS
-598 LPENQLGNCPYY
+598 LPENELGNCPFY
-610 QWGRKEPFVATDGKL
+610 QWGRKDPFVAVDGKL
-625 YPGGEDG
+625 YPGETAGS
-632 PVVVGKKKTWYNA
+632 VQGKKKTWYNA

-652 TRAAQLGESLA
+652 TRALQLGESLA
-663 AFISNPVT
+663 AFISNPTV
-671 YNIDS
+671 YNVDS
-676 KGDNKYAN
+676 KGDNKYSNLWHATRD
-684 AWNASHNRFSTPAS
+684 AFVSPATKAENS
-698 RSDNAQYTEKT
+698 IPTVKT
-709 VYDPCPVGACVP
+709 IYDPCPVGACLP
-721 PIGAWSAFN
+721 PIGAWSGLK
-730 KDNVA
+730 KDNVSA
-735 GSYNYGYY
+735 DFNHGFH
-743 FYAKP
+743 FYTRAEKQ
-748 HMSGDIT
+748 GELT
-755 FYPAMG
+755 WYPALG

-767 ATSTKIYANVQNFG
+767 PTSTKIYANVQNFG
-781 VSISYWSSC
+781 ISISYWSA
-790 PNNASS
+790 NANLATSG
-796 AYYLS
+796 YYLS

-809 INYGSYRQYV
+809 ISYGSYRQYV
-819 YPIRPNYE
+819 YPIRPGIE
-827 H
+827 Q

>member
-24 SVEPSENNFRIAV
+24 FVEPSENNFRIAV
-37 AETAP
+37 AETDA
-42 TKSYLDDSYRI
+42 TKSYLNDHYQI
-53 VWERGKDKVSLFLK
+53 VWERGADKVSLFLK
-67 SDNNCL
+67 TDNNCL
-73 TATQTGT
+73 TATTTGT

-88 ALVGSTSKWA
+88 ELAGTTSKWA

-105 AEATNT
+105 ADATHS
-111 TGSISTTLPAQQQ
+111 TGTITTTLPAAQK
-124 AIPNQYGL
+124 AIPNQYSN
-132 IVAVGA
+132 IIAVGA
-138 SDCSKPDAPTPIHF
+138 SDLSGSTPTPIHF

-176 NGEALAGTLRMTVPS
+176 NGETLAGTLRMTVPS

-318 DLSIQYSLDGG
+318 DLSIQYALDGG

-353 PTPCTGG
+353 PTTCTGG
-360 TNTFNDMLK
+360 TNAN
-369 NEGERGS
+369 NERLQNAAERGS
-376 KAAPIDLSYDN
+376 KAEPVDLSTDN
-387 TTLLHN
+387 NSLFGL
-393 PYMSNTGRNTANCY
+393 PLSGVNTANCY
-407 VVRAPGWYSFPLVYG
+407 VVQAPGWYSFPLVYG
-422 NAIKEGA
+422 NAIKNGSANTQAYNPGTSGKGLATFVGA
-429 SNPNAFVPSVT
+429 DGQAI
-440 TTTSLSPFI
+440 TSPY
-449 DACGQPITQP
+449 
-459 FINNGSKQVAKAR
+459 INNGSQKAVRAR
-472 LEWTDVAGLISD
+472 LEWQDVAGLVAD
-484 EVSVVGS
+484 EVSLVGS
-491 GTDASI
+491 GNSADKI
-497 VFEVPKAYIREGNA
+497 VFQVPKAFIREGNA

-516 AADGSVLWS
+516 AADGSVIWS
-525 WHIWVSGQPSGNW
+525 WHIWVSGAASTDFA
-538 YPVEVTNI
+538 PVTLTNA
-546 NNTNFDFM
+546 NNTDFPFM
-554 QVNIGWVE
+554 RINLGWVA
-562 PYTSPLVYPS
+562 PYATPLVYPG
-572 RETRIR
+572 RETKVRV
-578 LKQTS
+578 KQVTS
-583 SNKVIEFTLVQTGAS
+583 GKEIVFTLLQTGAS
-598 LPENQLGNCPYY
+598 LPENELGNCPFY
-610 QWGRKEPFVATDGKL
+610 QWGRKDPFVAVDGKL
-625 YPGGEDG
+625 YPGETAGS
-632 PVVVGKKKTWYNA
+632 VQGKKKTWYNA

-652 TRAAQLGESLA
+652 TRALQLGESLA
-663 AFISNPVT
+663 AFISNPTV
-671 YNIDS
+671 YNVDS
-676 KGDNKYAN
+676 KGDNKYSNLWHATRD
-684 AWNASHNRFSTPAS
+684 AFVSPATKAENS
-698 RSDNAQYTEKT
+698 IPTVKT
-709 VYDPCPVGACVP
+709 VYDPCPVGACLP
-721 PIGAWSAFN
+721 PIGAWSGLK
-730 KDNVA
+730 KDNVSA
-735 GSYNYGYY
+735 DFNHGFH
-743 FYAKP
+743 FYTRADKQ
-748 HMSGDIT
+748 GELT
-755 FYPAMG
+755 WYPALG

-767 ATSTKIYANVQNFG
+767 PTSTKIYANVQNFG
-781 VSISYWSSC
+781 ISISYWSA
-790 PNNASS
+790 NANLATSG
-796 AYYLS
+796 YYLS

-819 YPIRPNYE
+819 YPIRPGIE
-827 H
+827 Q

>member
-24 SVEPSENNFRIAV
+24 FVEPSENNFRIAV
-37 AETAP
+37 AETDA
-42 TKSYLDDSYRI
+42 TKSYLNDHYQI
-53 VWERGKDKVSLFLK
+53 VWERGADKVSLFLK
-67 SDNNCL
+67 TDNNCL
-73 TATQTGT
+73 TATTTGT

-88 ALVGSTSKWA
+88 ELAGTTSKWA

-105 AEATNT
+105 ADATHS
-111 TGSISTTLPAQQQ
+111 TGTITTTLPAAQK
-124 AIPNQYGL
+124 AIPNQYSN
-132 IVAVGA
+132 IIAVGA
-138 SDCSKPDAPTPIHF
+138 SDLSGSTPTPIHF

-176 NGEALAGTLRMTVPS
+176 NGETLAGTLRMTVPS

-274 DSGFSLTYDDGDQSG
+274 DSGFSLAYDDGDQSG

-353 PTPCTGG
+353 PTTCTGG
-360 TNTFNDMLK
+360 TNAN
-369 NEGERGS
+369 NERLQNAAERGS
-376 KAAPIDLSYDN
+376 KAEPIDLSTDN
-387 TTLLHN
+387 NSLFGL
-393 PYMSNTGRNTANCY
+393 PLSGVNTANCY
-407 VVRAPGWYSFPLVYG
+407 VVQAPGWYSFPLVYG
-422 NAIKEGA
+422 NAIKNGSANTQAYNPGTSGKGLATFVGA
-429 SNPNAFVPSVT
+429 DGQAI
-440 TTTSLSPFI
+440 TSPY
-449 DACGQPITQP
+449 
-459 FINNGSKQVAKAR
+459 INNGSQKAVRAR
-472 LEWTDVAGLISD
+472 LEWQDVAGLVAD
-484 EVSVVGS
+484 EVSLVGS
-491 GTDASI
+491 GNSADKI
-497 VFEVPKAYIREGNA
+497 VFQVPKAFIREGNA

-516 AADGSVLWS
+516 AADGSVIWS
-525 WHIWVSGQPSGNW
+525 WHIWVSGAASTDFA
-538 YPVEVTNI
+538 PVTLTNA
-546 NNTNFDFM
+546 NNTDFPFM
-554 QVNIGWVE
+554 RINLGWVA
-562 PYTSPLVYPS
+562 PYATPLVYPG
-572 RETRIR
+572 RETKVRV
-578 LKQTS
+578 KQVTS
-583 SNKVIEFTLVQTGAS
+583 GKEIVFTLLQTGAS
-598 LPENQLGNCPYY
+598 LPENELGNCPFY
-610 QWGRKEPFVATDGKL
+610 QWGRKDPFVAVDGKL
-625 YPGGEDG
+625 YPGETAGS
-632 PVVVGKKKTWYNA
+632 VQGKKKTWYNA

-652 TRAAQLGESLA
+652 TRALQLGESLA
-663 AFISNPVT
+663 AFISNPTV
-671 YNIDS
+671 YNVDS
-676 KGDNKYAN
+676 KGDNKYSNLWHATRD
-684 AWNASHNRFSTPAS
+684 AFVSPATKAENS
-698 RSDNAQYTEKT
+698 IPTVKT
-709 VYDPCPVGACVP
+709 IYDPCPVGACLP
-721 PIGAWSAFN
+721 PIGAWSGLK
-730 KDNVA
+730 KDNVSA
-735 GSYNYGYY
+735 DFNHGFH
-743 FYAKP
+743 FYTRAEKQ
-748 HMSGDIT
+748 GELT
-755 FYPAMG
+755 WYPALG

-767 ATSTKIYANVQNFG
+767 LTSTKIYANVQNFG
-781 VSISYWSSC
+781 ISISYWSA
-790 PNNASS
+790 NANLATSG
-796 AYYLS
+796 YYLS

-809 INYGSYRQYV
+809 ISYGSYRQYV
-819 YPIRPNYE
+819 YPIRPGIE
-827 H
+827 Q

>member
-24 SVEPSENNFRIAV
+24 FVEPSENNFRIAV

-42 TKSYLDDSYRI
+42 TKSYLNDHYQI
-53 VWERGKDKVSLFLK
+53 VWERGADKVSLFLK
-67 SDNNCL
+67 TDNNCL
-73 TATQTGT
+73 TATSTGT

-88 ALVGSTSKWA
+88 ELAGTTSKWA

-105 AEATNT
+105 ADATHS
-111 TGSISTTLPAQQQ
+111 TGTITTTLPAAQK
-124 AIPNQYGL
+124 AIPNQYSN
-132 IVAVGA
+132 IIAVGA
-138 SDCSKPDAPTPIHF
+138 SDLSGSTPTPIHF

-176 NGEALAGTLRMTVPS
+176 NGETLAGTLRMTVPS

-353 PTPCTGG
+353 PTTCTGG
-360 TNTFNDMLK
+360 TNAN
-369 NEGERGS
+369 NERLQNAAERGS
-376 KAAPIDLSYDN
+376 KAEPVDLSTDN
-387 TTLLHN
+387 NSLFGL
-393 PYMSNTGRNTANCY
+393 PLSGVNTANCY
-407 VVRAPGWYSFPLVYG
+407 VVQAPGWYSFPLVYG
-422 NAIKEGA
+422 NAIKNGSANTQAYNPGTSGKGLATFVGA
-429 SNPNAFVPSVT
+429 DGQAI
-440 TTTSLSPFI
+440 TSPY
-449 DACGQPITQP
+449 
-459 FINNGSKQVAKAR
+459 INNGSQKAVRAR
-472 LEWTDVAGLISD
+472 LEWQDVAGLVAD
-484 EVSVVGS
+484 EVSLVGS
-491 GTDASI
+491 GNSADKI
-497 VFEVPKAYIREGNA
+497 VFQVPKAFIREGNA

-516 AADGSVLWS
+516 AADGSVIWS
-525 WHIWVSGQPSGNW
+525 WHIWVSGAASTDFA
-538 YPVEVTNI
+538 PVTLTNA
-546 NNTNFDFM
+546 NNTDFPFM
-554 QVNIGWVE
+554 RINLGWVA
-562 PYTSPLVYPS
+562 PYATPLVYPG
-572 RETRIR
+572 RETKVRV
-578 LKQTS
+578 KQVTS
-583 SNKVIEFTLVQTGAS
+583 GKEIVFTLLQTGAS
-598 LPENQLGNCPYY
+598 LPENELGNCPFY
-610 QWGRKEPFVATDGKL
+610 QWGRKDPFVAVDGKL
-625 YPGGEDG
+625 YPGETAGS
-632 PVVVGKKKTWYNA
+632 VQGKKKTWYNA

-652 TRAAQLGESLA
+652 TRALQLGESLA
-663 AFISNPVT
+663 AFISNPTV
-671 YNIDS
+671 YNVDS
-676 KGDNKYAN
+676 KGDNKYSNLWHATRD
-684 AWNASHNRFSTPAS
+684 AFVSPATKAENS
-698 RSDNAQYTEKT
+698 IPTVKT
-709 VYDPCPVGACVP
+709 IYDPCPVGACLP
-721 PIGAWSAFN
+721 PIGAWSGLK
-730 KDNVA
+730 KDNVSA
-735 GSYNYGYY
+735 DFNHGFH
-743 FYAKP
+743 FYTRAEKQ
-748 HMSGDIT
+748 GELT
-755 FYPAMG
+755 WYPALG

-767 ATSTKIYANVQNFG
+767 QTSTKIYANVQNFG
-781 VSISYWSSC
+781 ISISYWSA
-790 PNNASS
+790 NANLATSG
-796 AYYLS
+796 YYLS

-809 INYGSYRQYV
+809 ISYGSYRQYV
-819 YPIRPNYE
+819 YPIRPGIE
-827 H
+827 Q

>member
-24 SVEPSENNFRIAV
+24 FVEPSENNFRIAV

-88 ALVGSTSKWA
+88 ALVGNTSKWA

-176 NGEALAGTLRMTVPS
+176 NGETLAGTLRMTVPS

-318 DLSIQYSLDGG
+318 DLSIQYALDGG

-353 PTPCTGG
+353 PTTCTGG
-360 TNTFNDMLK
+360 TNAN
-369 NEGERGS
+369 NERLQNAAERGS
-376 KAAPIDLSYDN
+376 KTEPVDLSTDN
-387 TTLLHN
+387 NSLFGL
-393 PYMSNTGRNTANCY
+393 PLSGVNTANCY
-407 VVRAPGWYSFPLVYG
+407 VVQAPGWYSFPLVYG
-422 NAIKEGA
+422 NAIKNGSANTQAYNPGTSGKGLATFVGA
-429 SNPNAFVPSVT
+429 DGQAI
-440 TTTSLSPFI
+440 TSPY
-449 DACGQPITQP
+449 
-459 FINNGSKQVAKAR
+459 INNGSQKAVRAR
-472 LEWTDVAGLISD
+472 LEWQDVAGLVAD
-484 EVSVVGS
+484 EVSLVGS
-491 GTDASI
+491 GNSADKI
-497 VFEVPKAYIREGNA
+497 VFQVPKAFIREGNA

-516 AADGSVLWS
+516 AADGSVIWS
-525 WHIWVSGQPSGNW
+525 WHIWVSGAASTDFA
-538 YPVEVTNI
+538 PVTLTNA
-546 NNTNFDFM
+546 NNTDFPFM
-554 QVNIGWVE
+554 RINLGWVA
-562 PYTSPLVYPS
+562 PYATPLVYPG
-572 RETRIR
+572 RETKVRV
-578 LKQTS
+578 KQVTS
-583 SNKVIEFTLVQTGAS
+583 GKEIVFTLLQTGAS
-598 LPENQLGNCPYY
+598 LPENELGNCPFY
-610 QWGRKEPFVATDGKL
+610 QWGRKDPFVSNDGKL
-625 YPGGEDG
+625 YPGTNTDI
-632 PVVVGKKKTWYNA
+632 VGKKKTWYNNF
-645 SRRDTIG
+645 RRDTIG
-652 TRAAQLGESLA
+652 TRALQLGESLA
-663 AFISNPVT
+663 AFISNPTV
-671 YNIDS
+671 YNVDS
-676 KGDNKYAN
+676 KGDNKYSNLWHATRD
-684 AWNASHNRFSTPAS
+684 AFVSPATKAENS
-698 RSDNAQYTEKT
+698 IPTVKT
-709 VYDPCPVGACVP
+709 IYDPCPVGACLP
-721 PIGAWSAFN
+721 PIGAWSGLK
-730 KDNVA
+730 KDNVSA
-735 GSYNYGYY
+735 DFNHGFH
-743 FYAKP
+743 FYTRAEKQ
-748 HMSGDIT
+748 GELT
-755 FYPAMG
+755 WYPALG

-767 ATSTKIYANVQNFG
+767 PTSTKIYANVQNFG
-781 VSISYWSSC
+781 ISISYWSA
-790 PNNASS
+790 NANLATSG
-796 AYYLS
+796 YYLS

-819 YPIRPNYE
+819 YPIRPGIE
-827 H
+827 Q

>member
-24 SVEPSENNFRIAV
+24 FVEPSENNFRIAV
-37 AETAP
+37 AETDA
-42 TKSYLDDSYRI
+42 TKSYLNDHYQI
-53 VWERGKDKVSLFLK
+53 VWERGADKVSLFLK
-67 SDNNCL
+67 TDNNCL
-73 TATQTGT
+73 TATTTGT

-88 ALVGSTSKWA
+88 ELAGTTSKWA

-105 AEATNT
+105 ADATHS
-111 TGSISTTLPAQQQ
+111 TGTITTTLPAAQK
-124 AIPNQYGL
+124 AIPNQYSN
-132 IVAVGA
+132 IIAVGA
-138 SDCSKPDAPTPIHF
+138 SDLSGSTPTPIHF

-176 NGEALAGTLRMTVPS
+176 NGETLAGTLRMTVPS

-353 PTPCTGG
+353 PTTCTGG
-360 TNTFNDMLK
+360 TNAN
-369 NEGERGS
+369 NERLQNAAERGS
-376 KAAPIDLSYDN
+376 KAEPVDLSTDN
-387 TTLLHN
+387 NSLFGL
-393 PYMSNTGRNTANCY
+393 PLSGVNTANCY
-407 VVRAPGWYSFPLVYG
+407 VVQAPGWYSFPLVYG
-422 NAIKEGA
+422 NAIKNGSANTQAYNPGTSGKGLATFVGA
-429 SNPNAFVPSVT
+429 DGQAI
-440 TTTSLSPFI
+440 TSPY
-449 DACGQPITQP
+449 
-459 FINNGSKQVAKAR
+459 INNGSQKAVRAR
-472 LEWTDVAGLISD
+472 LEWQDVAGLVAD
-484 EVSVVGS
+484 EVSLVGS
-491 GTDASI
+491 GNSADKI
-497 VFEVPKAYIREGNA
+497 VFQVPKAFIREGNA

-516 AADGSVLWS
+516 AADGSVIWS
-525 WHIWVSGQPSGNW
+525 WHIWVSGAASTDFA
-538 YPVEVTNI
+538 PVTLTNA
-546 NNTNFDFM
+546 NNTDFPFM
-554 QVNIGWVE
+554 RINLGWVA
-562 PYTSPLVYPS
+562 PYATPLVYPG
-572 RETRIR
+572 RETKVRV
-578 LKQTS
+578 KQVTS
-583 SNKVIEFTLVQTGAS
+583 GKEIVFTLFQTGAS
-598 LPENQLGNCPYY
+598 LPENELGNCPFY
-610 QWGRKEPFVATDGKL
+610 QWGRKDPFVAVDGKL
-625 YPGGEDG
+625 YPGETAGS
-632 PVVVGKKKTWYNA
+632 VQGKKKTWYNA

-652 TRAAQLGESLA
+652 TRALQLGESLA
-663 AFISNPVT
+663 AFISNPTV
-671 YNIDS
+671 YNVDS
-676 KGDNKYAN
+676 KGDNKYSNLWHATRD
-684 AWNASHNRFSTPAS
+684 AFVSPATKAENS
-698 RSDNAQYTEKT
+698 IPTVKT
-709 VYDPCPVGACVP
+709 IYDPCPVGACLP
-721 PIGAWSAFN
+721 PIGAWSGLK
-730 KDNVA
+730 KDNVSA
-735 GSYNYGYY
+735 DFNHGFH
-743 FYAKP
+743 FYTRAEKQ
-748 HMSGDIT
+748 GELT
-755 FYPAMG
+755 WYPALG

-767 ATSTKIYANVQNFG
+767 QTSTKIYANVQNFG
-781 VSISYWSSC
+781 ISISYWSA
-790 PNNASS
+790 NANLATSG
-796 AYYLS
+796 YYLS

-809 INYGSYRQYV
+809 ISYGSYRQYV
-819 YPIRPNYE
+819 YPIRPGIE
-827 H
+827 Q

>member
-24 SVEPSENNFRIAV
+24 FVEPSENNFRIAV
-37 AETAP
+37 VETAP

-67 SDNNCL
+67 TDNNCL
-73 TATQTGT
+73 TATTTGT

-88 ALVGSTSKWA
+88 ELVGTTSKWA

-105 AEATNT
+105 ADATNS
-111 TGSISTTLPAQQQ
+111 TGTVTTTLPAAQK
-124 AIPNQYGL
+124 AIPNQYSN
-132 IVAVGA
+132 IIAVGA
-138 SDCSKPDAPTPIHF
+138 SDLSGSTPTPIHF

-176 NGEALAGTLRMTVPS
+176 NGETLAGTLRMTVPS

-353 PTPCTGG
+353 PTTCTGG
-360 TNTFNDMLK
+360 TNAN
-369 NEGERGS
+369 NERLQNAAERGS
-376 KAAPIDLSYDN
+376 KAEPVDLSTDN
-387 TTLLHN
+387 NSLFGL
-393 PYMSNTGRNTANCY
+393 PLSGVNTANCY
-407 VVRAPGWYSFPLVYG
+407 VVQAPGWYSFPLVYG
-422 NAIKEGA
+422 NAIKNGSANTQAYNPGTSGKGLATFVGA
-429 SNPNAFVPSVT
+429 DGQAI
-440 TTTSLSPFI
+440 TSPY
-449 DACGQPITQP
+449 
-459 FINNGSKQVAKAR
+459 INNGSQKAVRAR
-472 LEWTDVAGLISD
+472 LEWQDVAGLVAD
-484 EVSVVGS
+484 EVSLVGS
-491 GTDASI
+491 GNSADKI
-497 VFEVPKAYIREGNA
+497 VFQVPKAFIREGNA

-516 AADGSVLWS
+516 AADGSVIWS
-525 WHIWVSGQPSGNW
+525 WHIWVSGAASTDFA
-538 YPVEVTNI
+538 PVTLTNA
-546 NNTNFDFM
+546 NNTDFPFM
-554 QVNIGWVE
+554 RVNLGWVA
-562 PYTSPLVYPS
+562 PYATPLVYPG
-572 RETRIR
+572 RETKVRV
-578 LKQTS
+578 KQVTS
-583 SNKVIEFTLVQTGAS
+583 GKEIVFTLLQTGAS
-598 LPENQLGNCPYY
+598 LPENELGNCPFY
-610 QWGRKEPFVATDGKL
+610 QWGRKDPFVAVDGKL
-625 YPGGEDG
+625 YPGETAGS
-632 PVVVGKKKTWYNA
+632 VQGKKKTWYNA

-652 TRAAQLGESLA
+652 TRALQLGESLA
-663 AFISNPVT
+663 AFISNPTV
-671 YNIDS
+671 YNVDS
-676 KGDNKYAN
+676 KGDNKYSNLWHATRD
-684 AWNASHNRFSTPAS
+684 AFVSPATKAENS
-698 RSDNAQYTEKT
+698 IPTVKT
-709 VYDPCPVGACVP
+709 IYDPCPVGACLP
-721 PIGAWSAFN
+721 PIGAWSGLK
-730 KDNVA
+730 KDNVSA
-735 GSYNYGYY
+735 DFNHGFH
-743 FYAKP
+743 FYTRAEKQ
-748 HMSGDIT
+748 GELT
-755 FYPAMG
+755 WYPALG

-767 ATSTKIYANVQNFG
+767 QTSTKIYANVQNFG
-781 VSISYWSSC
+781 ISISYWSA
-790 PNNASS
+790 NANLATSG
-796 AYYLS
+796 YYLS

-809 INYGSYRQYV
+809 ISYGSYRQYV
-819 YPIRPNYE
+819 YPIRPGIE
-827 H
+827 Q

>member
-24 SVEPSENNFRIAV
+24 FVEPSENNFRIAV

-88 ALVGSTSKWA
+88 ALVGNTSKWA

-176 NGEALAGTLRMTVPS
+176 NGETLAGTLRMTVPS

-353 PTPCTGG
+353 PTTCTGG
-360 TNTFNDMLK
+360 TNAN
-369 NEGERGS
+369 NERLQNAAERGS
-376 KAAPIDLSYDN
+376 KAEPVDLSTDN
-387 TTLLHN
+387 NSLFGL
-393 PYMSNTGRNTANCY
+393 PLSGVNTANCY
-407 VVRAPGWYSFPLVYG
+407 VVQAPGWYSFPLVYG
-422 NAIKEGA
+422 NAIKNGSANTQAYNPGTSGKGLATFVGA
-429 SNPNAFVPSVT
+429 DGQAI
-440 TTTSLSPFI
+440 TSPY
-449 DACGQPITQP
+449 
-459 FINNGSKQVAKAR
+459 INNGSQKAVRAR
-472 LEWTDVAGLISD
+472 LEWQDVAGLVAD
-484 EVSVVGS
+484 EVSLVGS
-491 GTDASI
+491 GNSADKI
-497 VFEVPKAYIREGNA
+497 VFQVPQAFIREGNA

-516 AADGSVLWS
+516 AADGSVIWS
-525 WHIWVSGQPSGNW
+525 WHIWVSGAASTDFA
-538 YPVEVTNI
+538 PVTLTNA
-546 NNTNFDFM
+546 NNTDFPFM
-554 QVNIGWVE
+554 RINLGWVA
-562 PYTSPLVYPS
+562 PYATPLVYPG
-572 RETRIR
+572 RETKVRV
-578 LKQTS
+578 KQVTS
-583 SNKVIEFTLVQTGAS
+583 GKEIVFTLLQTGAS
-598 LPENQLGNCPYY
+598 LPENELGNCPFY
-610 QWGRKEPFVATDGKL
+610 QWGRKDPFVAVDGKL
-625 YPGGEDG
+625 YPGETAGS
-632 PVVVGKKKTWYNA
+632 VQGKKKTWYNA

-652 TRAAQLGESLA
+652 TRALQLGESLA
-663 AFISNPVT
+663 AFISNPTV
-671 YNIDS
+671 YNVDS
-676 KGDNKYAN
+676 KGDNKYSNLWHATRD
-684 AWNASHNRFSTPAS
+684 AFVSPATKAENS
-698 RSDNAQYTEKT
+698 IPTVKT
-709 VYDPCPVGACVP
+709 IYDPCPVGACLP
-721 PIGAWSAFN
+721 PIGAWSGLK
-730 KDNVA
+730 KDNVSA
-735 GSYNYGYY
+735 DFNHGFH
-743 FYAKP
+743 FYTRAEKQ
-748 HMSGDIT
+748 GERT
-755 FYPAMG
+755 WYPALG

-767 ATSTKIYANVQNFG
+767 QTSTKIYANVQNFG
-781 VSISYWSSC
+781 ISISYWSA
-790 PNNASS
+790 NANLATSG
-796 AYYLS
+796 YYLS

-809 INYGSYRQYV
+809 ISYGSYRQYV
-819 YPIRPNYE
+819 YPIRPGIE
-827 H
+827 Q

>member
-24 SVEPSENNFRIAV
+24 FVEPSENNSRIAV
-37 AETAP
+37 AETDA
-42 TKSYLDDSYRI
+42 TKSYLNDHYQI
-53 VWERGKDKVSLFLK
+53 VWERGADKVSLFLK
-67 SDNNCL
+67 TDNNCL
-73 TATQTGT
+73 TATTTGT

-88 ALVGSTSKWA
+88 ELAGTTSKWA

-105 AEATNT
+105 ADATHS
-111 TGSISTTLPAQQQ
+111 TGTITTTLPAAQK
-124 AIPNQYGL
+124 AIPNQYSN
-132 IVAVGA
+132 IIAVGA
-138 SDCSKPDAPTPIHF
+138 SDLSGSTPTPIHF

-176 NGEALAGTLRMTVPS
+176 NGETLAGTLRMTVPS

-353 PTPCTGG
+353 PTTCTGG
-360 TNTFNDMLK
+360 TNAN
-369 NEGERGS
+369 NERLQNAAERGS
-376 KAAPIDLSYDN
+376 KAEPVDLSTDN
-387 TTLLHN
+387 NSLFGL
-393 PYMSNTGRNTANCY
+393 PLSGVNTANCY
-407 VVRAPGWYSFPLVYG
+407 VVQAPGWYSFPLVYG
-422 NAIKEGA
+422 NAIKNGSANTQAYNPGTSGKGLATFVGA
-429 SNPNAFVPSVT
+429 DGQAI
-440 TTTSLSPFI
+440 TSPY
-449 DACGQPITQP
+449 
-459 FINNGSKQVAKAR
+459 INNGSQKAVRAR
-472 LEWTDVAGLISD
+472 LEWQDVAGLVAD
-484 EVSVVGS
+484 EVSLVGS
-491 GTDASI
+491 GNSADKI
-497 VFEVPKAYIREGNA
+497 VFQVPKAFIREGNA

-516 AADGSVLWS
+516 AADGSVIWS
-525 WHIWVSGQPSGNW
+525 WHIWVSGAASTDFA
-538 YPVEVTNI
+538 PVTLTNA
-546 NNTNFDFM
+546 NNTDFPFM
-554 QVNIGWVE
+554 RINLGWVA
-562 PYTSPLVYPS
+562 PYATPLVYPG
-572 RETRIR
+572 RETKVRV
-578 LKQTS
+578 KQVTS
-583 SNKVIEFTLVQTGAS
+583 GKEIVFTLLQTGAS
-598 LPENQLGNCPYY
+598 LPENELGNCPFY
-610 QWGRKEPFVATDGKL
+610 QWGRKDPFVSNDGKL
-625 YPGGEDG
+625 YPGTDTGI
-632 PVVVGKKKTWYNA
+632 VGKKKTWYNNF
-645 SRRDTIG
+645 RRDTIG
-652 TRAAQLGESLA
+652 TRALQLGESLA
-663 AFISNPVT
+663 AFISNPTV
-671 YNIDS
+671 YNVDS
-676 KGDNKYAN
+676 KGDNKYSNLWHATRD
-684 AWNASHNRFSTPAS
+684 AFVSPATKAENS
-698 RSDNAQYTEKT
+698 IPTVKT
-709 VYDPCPVGACVP
+709 IYDPCPVGACLP
-721 PIGAWSAFN
+721 PIGAWSGLK
-730 KDNVA
+730 KDNVSA
-735 GSYNYGYY
+735 DFNHGFH
-743 FYAKP
+743 FYTRAEKQ
-748 HMSGDIT
+748 GELT
-755 FYPAMG
+755 WYPALG

-767 ATSTKIYANVQNFG
+767 QTSTKIYANVQNFG
-781 VSISYWSSC
+781 ISISYWSA
-790 PNNASS
+790 NANLATSG
-796 AYYLS
+796 YYLS

-809 INYGSYRQYV
+809 ISYGSYRQYV
-819 YPIRPNYE
+819 YPIRPGIE
-827 H
+827 Q

>member
-24 SVEPSENNFRIAV
+24 FVEPSENNFRIAV

-67 SDNNCL
+67 TDNNCL
-73 TATQTGT
+73 TATTTGT

-88 ALVGSTSKWA
+88 ELAGTTSKWA

-105 AEATNT
+105 ADATHS
-111 TGSISTTLPAQQQ
+111 TGTITTTLPAAQK
-124 AIPNQYGL
+124 AIPNQYSN
-132 IVAVGA
+132 IIAVGA
-138 SDCSKPDAPTPIHF
+138 SDLSGSTPTPIHF

-176 NGEALAGTLRMTVPS
+176 NGETLAGTLRMTVPS

-239 KGDAFETEKLTTNP
+239 KGDAFETEKLTSNT
-253 VSAIRGK
+253 VTATRGK

-318 DLSIQYSLDGG
+318 DLSIQYALDGG

-353 PTPCTGG
+353 PTTCTGG
-360 TNTFNDMLK
+360 TNAN
-369 NEGERGS
+369 NERLQNAAERGS
-376 KAAPIDLSYDN
+376 KAEPVDLSTDN
-387 TTLLHN
+387 NSLFGL
-393 PYMSNTGRNTANCY
+393 PLSGVNTANCY
-407 VVRAPGWYSFPLVYG
+407 VVQAPGWYSFPLVYG
-422 NAIKEGA
+422 NAIKNGSANTQAYNPGTSGKGLATFVGA
-429 SNPNAFVPSVT
+429 DGQAI
-440 TTTSLSPFI
+440 TSPY
-449 DACGQPITQP
+449 
-459 FINNGSKQVAKAR
+459 INNGSQKAVRAR
-472 LEWTDVAGLISD
+472 LEWQDVAGLVAD
-484 EVSVVGS
+484 EVSLVGS
-491 GTDASI
+491 GNSADKI
-497 VFEVPKAYIREGNA
+497 VFQVPKAFIREGNA

-516 AADGSVLWS
+516 AADGSVIWS
-525 WHIWVSGQPSGNW
+525 WHIWVSGAASTDFA
-538 YPVEVTNI
+538 PVTLTNA
-546 NNTNFDFM
+546 NNTDFPFM
-554 QVNIGWVE
+554 RINLGWVA
-562 PYTSPLVYPS
+562 PYATPLVYPG
-572 RETRIR
+572 RETKVRV
-578 LKQTS
+578 KQVTS
-583 SNKVIEFTLVQTGAS
+583 GKEIVFTLLQTGAS
-598 LPENQLGNCPYY
+598 LPENELGNCPFY
-610 QWGRKEPFVATDGKL
+610 QWGRKDPFVAVDGKL
-625 YPGGEDG
+625 YPGETAGS
-632 PVVVGKKKTWYNA
+632 VQGKKKTWYNA

-652 TRAAQLGESLA
+652 TRALQLGESLA
-663 AFISNPVT
+663 AFISNPTV
-671 YNIDS
+671 YNVDS
-676 KGDNKYAN
+676 KGDNKYSNLWHATRD
-684 AWNASHNRFSTPAS
+684 AFVSPATKAENS
-698 RSDNAQYTEKT
+698 IPTVKT
-709 VYDPCPVGACVP
+709 IYDPCPVGACLP
-721 PIGAWSAFN
+721 PIGAWSGLK
-730 KDNVA
+730 KDNVSA
-735 GSYNYGYY
+735 DFNHGFH
-743 FYAKP
+743 FYTRAEKQ
-748 HMSGDIT
+748 GELT
-755 FYPAMG
+755 WYPALG

-767 ATSTKIYANVQNFG
+767 QTSTKIYANVQNFG
-781 VSISYWSSC
+781 ISISYWSA
-790 PNNASS
+790 NANLATSG
-796 AYYLS
+796 YYLS

-809 INYGSYRQYV
+809 ISYGSYRQYV
-819 YPIRPNYE
+819 YPIRPGIE
-827 H
+827 Q

>member
-18 SCAKEN
+18 SCAKE
-24 SVEPSENNFRIAV
+24 SFVEPSEGNNFRIAV

-42 TKSYLDDSYRI
+42 TKSYLNDHYQI
-53 VWERGKDKVSLFLK
+53 VWERGADKVSLFLK
-67 SDNNCL
+67 TDNNCL
-73 TATQTGT
+73 TATTTGT

-88 ALVGSTSKWA
+88 ELAGTTSKWA

-105 AEATNT
+105 ADATHS
-111 TGSISTTLPAQQQ
+111 TGTITTTLPAAQK
-124 AIPNQYGL
+124 AIPNQYSN
-132 IVAVGA
+132 IIAVGA
-138 SDCSKPDAPTPIHF
+138 SDLSGSTPTPIHF

-176 NGEALAGTLRMTVPS
+176 NGETLAGTLRMTVPS

-309 RYKLTSDLP
+309 RYKLTSDLS

-353 PTPCTGG
+353 PTTCTGG
-360 TNTFNDMLK
+360 TNAN
-369 NEGERGS
+369 NERLQNAAERGS
-376 KAAPIDLSYDN
+376 KAEPVDLSTDN
-387 TTLLHN
+387 NSLFGL
-393 PYMSNTGRNTANCY
+393 PLSGVNTANCY
-407 VVRAPGWYSFPLVYG
+407 VVQAPGWYSFPLVYG
-422 NAIKEGA
+422 NAIKNGSANTQAYNPGTSGKGLATFVGA
-429 SNPNAFVPSVT
+429 DGQAI
-440 TTTSLSPFI
+440 TSPY
-449 DACGQPITQP
+449 
-459 FINNGSKQVAKAR
+459 INNGSLKAVRAR
-472 LEWTDVAGLISD
+472 LEWQDVAGLVAD
-484 EVSVVGS
+484 EVSLVGS
-491 GTDASI
+491 GNSADKI
-497 VFEVPKAYIREGNA
+497 VFQVPKAFIREGNA

-516 AADGSVLWS
+516 AADGSVIWS
-525 WHIWVSGQPSGNW
+525 WHIWVSGAASTDFA
-538 YPVEVTNI
+538 PVTLTNA
-546 NNTNFDFM
+546 NNTDFPFM
-554 QVNIGWVE
+554 RINLGWVA
-562 PYTSPLVYPS
+562 PYATPLVYPG
-572 RETRIR
+572 RETKVRV
-578 LKQTS
+578 KQVTS
-583 SNKVIEFTLVQTGAS
+583 GKEIVFTLLQTGAS
-598 LPENQLGNCPYY
+598 LPENELGNCPFY
-610 QWGRKEPFVATDGKL
+610 QWGRKDPFVAVDGKL
-625 YPGGEDG
+625 YPGETAGS
-632 PVVVGKKKTWYNA
+632 VQGKKKTWYNA

-652 TRAAQLGESLA
+652 TRALQLGESLA
-663 AFISNPVT
+663 AFISNPTV
-671 YNIDS
+671 YNVDS
-676 KGDNKYAN
+676 KGDNKYSNLWHATRD
-684 AWNASHNRFSTPAS
+684 AFVSPATKAENS
-698 RSDNAQYTEKT
+698 IPTVKT
-709 VYDPCPVGACVP
+709 IYDPCPVGACLP
-721 PIGAWSAFN
+721 PIGAWSGLK
-730 KDNVA
+730 KDNVSA
-735 GSYNYGYY
+735 DFNHGFH
-743 FYAKP
+743 FYTRAEKQ
-748 HMSGDIT
+748 GELT
-755 FYPAMG
+755 WYPALG

-767 ATSTKIYANVQNFG
+767 QTSTKIYANVQNFG
-781 VSISYWSSC
+781 ISISYWSA
-790 PNNASS
+790 NANLATSG
-796 AYYLS
+796 YYLS

-809 INYGSYRQYV
+809 ISYGSYRQYV
-819 YPIRPNYE
+819 YPIRPGIE
-827 H
+827 Q

>member
-24 SVEPSENNFRIAV
+24 FVEPSENNFRIAV
-37 AETAP
+37 AETDA
-42 TKSYLDDSYRI
+42 TKSYLNDHYQI
-53 VWERGKDKVSLFLK
+53 VWERGADKVSLFLK
-67 SDNNCL
+67 TDNNCL
-73 TATQTGT
+73 TATTTGT

-88 ALVGSTSKWA
+88 ELAGTTSKWA

-105 AEATNT
+105 ADATHS
-111 TGSISTTLPAQQQ
+111 TGTITTTLPAVQK
-124 AIPNQYGL
+124 AIPNQYSN
-132 IVAVGA
+132 IIAVGA
-138 SDCSKPDAPTPIHF
+138 SDLSGSTPTPIHF

-176 NGEALAGTLRMTVPS
+176 NGETLAGTLRMTVPS

-353 PTPCTGG
+353 PTTCTGG
-360 TNTFNDMLK
+360 TNAN
-369 NEGERGS
+369 NERLQNAAERGS
-376 KAAPIDLSYDN
+376 KAEPVDLSTDN
-387 TTLLHN
+387 NSLFGL
-393 PYMSNTGRNTANCY
+393 PLSGVNTANCY
-407 VVRAPGWYSFPLVYG
+407 VVQAPGWYSFPLVYG
-422 NAIKEGA
+422 NAIKNGSANTQAYNPGTSGKGLATFVGA
-429 SNPNAFVPSVT
+429 DGQAI
-440 TTTSLSPFI
+440 TSPY
-449 DACGQPITQP
+449 
-459 FINNGSKQVAKAR
+459 INNGSQKAVRAR
-472 LEWTDVAGLISD
+472 LEWQDVAGLVAD
-484 EVSVVGS
+484 EVSLVGS
-491 GTDASI
+491 GNSADKI
-497 VFEVPKAYIREGNA
+497 VFQVPKAFIREGNA

-516 AADGSVLWS
+516 AADGSVIWS
-525 WHIWVSGQPSGNW
+525 WHIWVSGAASTDFA
-538 YPVEVTNI
+538 PVTLTNA
-546 NNTNFDFM
+546 NNTDFPFM
-554 QVNIGWVE
+554 RINLGWVA
-562 PYTSPLVYPS
+562 PYATPLVYPG
-572 RETRIR
+572 RETKVRV
-578 LKQTS
+578 KQVTS
-583 SNKVIEFTLVQTGAS
+583 GKEIVFTLLQTGAS
-598 LPENQLGNCPYY
+598 LPENELGNCPFY
-610 QWGRKEPFVATDGKL
+610 QWGRKDPFVAVDGKL
-625 YPGGEDG
+625 YPGETAGS
-632 PVVVGKKKTWYNA
+632 VQGKKKTWYNA

-652 TRAAQLGESLA
+652 TRALQLGESLA
-663 AFISNPVT
+663 AFISNPTV
-671 YNIDS
+671 YNVDS
-676 KGDNKYAN
+676 KGDNKYSNLWHATRD
-684 AWNASHNRFSTPAS
+684 AFVSPATKAENS
-698 RSDNAQYTEKT
+698 IPTVKT
-709 VYDPCPVGACVP
+709 IYDPCPVGACLP
-721 PIGAWSAFN
+721 PIGAWSGLK
-730 KDNVA
+730 KDNVSA
-735 GSYNYGYY
+735 DFNHGFH
-743 FYAKP
+743 FYTRAEKQ
-748 HMSGDIT
+748 GELT
-755 FYPAMG
+755 WYPALG

-767 ATSTKIYANVQNFG
+767 PTSTKIYANVQNFG
-781 VSISYWSSC
+781 ISISYWSA
-790 PNNASS
+790 NANLATSG
-796 AYYLS
+796 YYLS

-809 INYGSYRQYV
+809 ISYGSYRQYV
-819 YPIRPNYE
+819 YPIRPGIE
-827 H
+827 Q

>member
-24 SVEPSENNFRIAV
+24 FVEPSENNFRIAV

-42 TKSYLDDSYRI
+42 TKSYLNDHYQI
-53 VWERGKDKVSLFLK
+53 VWERGADKVSLFLK
-67 SDNNCL
+67 TDNNCL
-73 TATQTGT
+73 TATTTGT

-88 ALVGSTSKWA
+88 ELAGTTSKWA

-105 AEATNT
+105 ADATHS
-111 TGSISTTLPAQQQ
+111 TGTITTTLPAAQK
-124 AIPNQYGL
+124 AIPNQYSN
-132 IVAVGA
+132 IIAVGA
-138 SDCSKPDAPTPIHF
+138 SDLSGSTPTPIHF

-176 NGEALAGTLRMTVPS
+176 NGETLAGTLRMTVPS

-239 KGDAFETEKLTTNP
+239 KGDAFETEKLTSNT
-253 VSAIRGK
+253 VTATRGK

-353 PTPCTGG
+353 PTTCTGG
-360 TNTFNDMLK
+360 TNAN
-369 NEGERGS
+369 NERLQNAAERGS
-376 KAAPIDLSYDN
+376 KAEPVDLSTDN
-387 TTLLHN
+387 NSLFGL
-393 PYMSNTGRNTANCY
+393 PLSGVNTANCY
-407 VVRAPGWYSFPLVYG
+407 VVQAPGWYSFPLVYG
-422 NAIKEGA
+422 NAIKNGSANTQAYNPGTSGKGLATFVGA
-429 SNPNAFVPSVT
+429 DGQAI
-440 TTTSLSPFI
+440 TSPY
-449 DACGQPITQP
+449 
-459 FINNGSKQVAKAR
+459 INNGSQKAVRAR
-472 LEWTDVAGLISD
+472 LEWQDVAGLVAD
-484 EVSVVGS
+484 EVSLVGS
-491 GTDASI
+491 GSSADKI
-497 VFEVPKAYIREGNA
+497 VFQVPKAFIREGNA

-516 AADGSVLWS
+516 AADGSVIWS
-525 WHIWVSGQPSGNW
+525 WHIWVSGAASTDFA
-538 YPVEVTNI
+538 PVTLTNA
-546 NNTNFDFM
+546 NNTDFPFM
-554 QVNIGWVE
+554 RINLGWVA
-562 PYTSPLVYPS
+562 PYATPLVYPG
-572 RETRIR
+572 RETKVRV
-578 LKQTS
+578 KQVTS
-583 SNKVIEFTLVQTGAS
+583 GKEIVFTLLQTGAS
-598 LPENQLGNCPYY
+598 LPENELGNCPFY
-610 QWGRKEPFVATDGKL
+610 QWGRKDPFVSVDGKI
-625 YPGGEDG
+625 YPGETEGSVQG
-632 PVVVGKKKTWYNA
+632 RKKTWYNNF
-645 SRRDTIG
+645 RRDTIG
-652 TRAAQLGESLA
+652 TRALQLGESLA
-663 AFISNPVT
+663 AFISNPTV
-671 YNIDS
+671 YNVDS
-676 KGDNKYAN
+676 KGDNKYSNLWHATRD
-684 AWNASHNRFSTPAS
+684 AFVSPATKAENS
-698 RSDNAQYTEKT
+698 IPTVKT
-709 VYDPCPVGACVP
+709 IYDPCPVGACLP
-721 PIGAWSAFN
+721 PIGAWSGLK
-730 KDNVA
+730 KDNVSA
-735 GSYNYGYY
+735 DFNHGFH
-743 FYAKP
+743 FYTRADKQ
-748 HMSGDIT
+748 GELT
-755 FYPAMG
+755 WYPALG

-767 ATSTKIYANVQNFG
+767 PTSTKIYANVQNFG
-781 VSISYWSSC
+781 ISISYWSA
-790 PNNASS
+790 NANLATSG
-796 AYYLS
+796 YYLS

-809 INYGSYRQYV
+809 ISYGSYRQYV
-819 YPIRPNYE
+819 YPIRPGIE
-827 H
+827 Q